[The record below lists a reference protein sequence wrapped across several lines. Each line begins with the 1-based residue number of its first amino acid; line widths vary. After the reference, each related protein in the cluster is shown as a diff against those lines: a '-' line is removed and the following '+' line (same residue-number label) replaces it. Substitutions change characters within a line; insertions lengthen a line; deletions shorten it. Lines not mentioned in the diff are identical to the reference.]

1 MSSSNI
7 SKQKIESA
15 PDFGAALE
23 RAEQMLD
30 GSNDVKV
37 LLAQQLYQQ
46 DLIEERIKALEKIFL
61 CQKEI
66 FNMDEAAMY
75 IGVSKSNLYKMTAY
89 RKIPHYKPAGR
100 YIYFERA
107 ELDNWIREGAVKTEE
122 QLSDQANAY
131 TMMNPLRV

>member
-15 PDFGAALE
+15 PDFRQALE
-23 RAEQMLD
+23 RAEQML
-30 GSNDVKV
+30 GGNNDVKV

-46 DLIEERIKALEKIFL
+46 EVNEGRIKALESVFL

-66 FNMDEAAMY
+66 FNLDEAAMY
-75 IGVSKSNLYKMTAY
+75 IGVSKSNLYKMTAS

-100 YIYFERA
+100 YIYFERS

-122 QLSDQANAY
+122 QLNDQANAY
-131 TMMNPLRV
+131 TMTNPLRV